1 MLEGTNKA
9 GPVIWHNKGFD
20 LVQTSLPHFF
30 PAKLSN
36 FVLISSK
43 MKSES
48 QKCHPKEHQQ
58 LLVTKNYMTLRLANH
73 SKINMYT

>member
-36 FVLISSK
+36 LF
-43 MKSES
+43 
-48 QKCHPKEHQQ
+48 
-58 LLVTKNYMTLRLANH
+58 
-73 SKINMYT
+73 